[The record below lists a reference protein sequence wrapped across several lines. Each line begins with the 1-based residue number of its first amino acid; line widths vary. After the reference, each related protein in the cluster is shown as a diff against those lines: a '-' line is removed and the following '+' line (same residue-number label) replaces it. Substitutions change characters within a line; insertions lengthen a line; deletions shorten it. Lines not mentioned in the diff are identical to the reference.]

1 MYIRSF
7 ALLFFGLAAA
17 FSVAAQT
24 TITTTTPSR
33 TLSFPLVGLGSTQT
47 ARINVLNS
55 AANSSSGTAASCTGS
70 ISFLTP
76 GGTTI
81 GTATSFTLTSG
92 QLATASLPFA
102 SSGGSGNHT
111 VIGGEVQLTAPATTP
126 RPPCALQVSFELDDT
141 TSGATQVL
149 INGAMAPIGHF

>member
-7 ALLFFGLAAA
+7 ALLFLGLAGA
-17 FSVAAQT
+17 FLASAQT
-24 TITTTTPSR
+24 TTTTTTPTR
-33 TLSFPLVGLGSTQT
+33 TLSFPLVGLGNTQT

-55 AANSSSGTAASCTGS
+55 ASNSSSGTAASCAGS
-70 ISFLTP
+70 ISFLAP

-102 SSGGSGNHT
+102 SSGGSGNHI
-111 VIGGEVQLTAPATTP
+111 VINGEVQLTAPTTTP

-141 TSGATQVL
+141 ASGATQVL